1 MTDDATPPECRR
13 LLGELRCLRERSGH
27 SLAALAA
34 VTPYSKSSWGR
45 YLSGAQPVPRAAVVA
60 LCQVAGERPAR
71 LLALWEL
78 ADAEWSGRGSY
89 TAQGGRGRPRQ
100 PPRPRRPTVR
110 RSPSPGRP
118 GGGGAGGCWWRVRCW
133 RSSPGRV
140 PG

>member
-13 LLGELRCLRERSGH
+13 LLGELRSLRERSGR

-34 VTPYSKSSWGR
+34 ATPYSKSSWGR

-60 LCQVAGERPAR
+60 LCQVAG
-71 LLALWEL
+71 
-78 ADAEWSGRGSY
+78 SGPHGCWRCGSWP
-89 TAQGGRGRPRQ
+89 TPSGAGAGRTRSRRARGRPGH
-100 PPRPRRPTVR
+100 PPLLPCPTPR

-118 GGGGAGGCWWRVRCW
+118 GGAGPGGCWRRVRCW
-133 RSSPGRV
+133 RPSPGWA